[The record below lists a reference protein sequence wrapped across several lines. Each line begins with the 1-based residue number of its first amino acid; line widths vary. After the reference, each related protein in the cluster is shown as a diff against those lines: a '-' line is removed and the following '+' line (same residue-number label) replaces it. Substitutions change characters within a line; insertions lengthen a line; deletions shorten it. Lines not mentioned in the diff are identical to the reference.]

1 MLFLGEED
9 CYYLT
14 KRKGKSMQAST
25 GVLAY
30 YNDDDAVWTQINDS
44 QNVKPQTADMLANRN
59 YLVFFCKIDIPA
71 TLGICTVVAGMLS
84 GGALFWTDCFFPV
97 QIITPLFFPGMQ
109 RS

>member
-1 MLFLGEED
+1 MVFLGEED

-44 QNVKPQTADMLANRN
+44 QNVKPQTADMVAN
-59 YLVFFCKIDIPA
+59 
-71 TLGICTVVAGMLS
+71 
-84 GGALFWTDCFFPV
+84 
-97 QIITPLFFPGMQ
+97 
-109 RS
+109 